1 MENFRFGNPND
12 IESMEVLKDASA
24 AAIYGARG
32 ANGVSIGNYKSV
44 VRKMVKAYR
53 LAIKVLSVQSHIAR
67 KMDTMNA
74 QEWCDAFMIGLE
86 NENKW
91 QGKKLVFEPC

>member
-1 MENFRFGNPND
+1 
-12 IESMEVLKDASA
+12 
-24 AAIYGARG
+24 
-32 ANGVSIGNYKSV
+32 
-44 VRKMVKAYR
+44 MVKAYR
-53 LAIKVLSVQSHIAR
+53 LAIKGSVSANHIAR

-91 QGKKLVFEPC
+91 QGKIGL

>member
-1 MENFRFGNPND
+1 MVTTKRGK
-12 IESMEVLKDASA
+12 KDGEGVQVSYQGSVSA
-24 AAIYGARG
+24 
-32 ANGVSIGNYKSV
+32 
-44 VRKMVKAYR
+44 
-53 LAIKVLSVQSHIAR
+53 SHIAR

-91 QGKKLVFEPC
+91 QGKNWSLNRADWFRFRFL